1 MLRNGSMMS
10 FWSFGWSQ
18 AEDKAEPS
26 ESENVPTLPG
36 WNIEMEY
43 IEIFNISMFFA
54 ISIYS
59 F

>member
-1 MLRNGSMMS
+1 LGFDPLQCAALVLRNDSMMS

-36 WNIEMEY
+36 WNIEMENSD
-43 IEIFNISMFFA
+43 I
-54 ISIYS
+54 
-59 F
+59 